1 MSLALIV
8 PIIGS
13 VLTICL
19 GIVGLIKPNI
29 LAIPSGLQAMN
40 ELGTMELR
48 ALFGGVFTVIG
59 VSAIWFRL
67 PEVFLVAG
75 LVLIG
80 AAVVKIISLTQH
92 RLLAKLAA
100 PGIAFDLFVGMAVAS
115 GYFLA

>member
-1 MSLALIV
+1 MNLAMII

-13 VLTICL
+13 VLTLCL
-19 GIVGLIKPNI
+19 GLVGLAKPNV

-48 ALFGGVFTVIG
+48 ALFGGVFTVLG
-59 VSAIWFRL
+59 LSAIVFRQ

-80 AAVVKIISLTQH
+80 AAVVKIISLTRH

-115 GYFLA
+115 GYCIY